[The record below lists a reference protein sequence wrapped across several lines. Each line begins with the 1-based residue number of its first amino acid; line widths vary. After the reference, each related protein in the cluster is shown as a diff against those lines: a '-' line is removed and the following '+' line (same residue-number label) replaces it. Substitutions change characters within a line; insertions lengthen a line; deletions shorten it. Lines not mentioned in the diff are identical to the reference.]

1 MSGEYKAGT
10 ESFEGRAFLN
20 LLPLR
25 ESDPKGRSTFQQEF
39 VCKLFFHHKNVMI
52 LLVFNLLREPIVFVM
67 ERKMMMG
74 IKERAEMGTIG
85 QGSTLYE
92 K

>member
-1 MSGEYKAGT
+1 
-10 ESFEGRAFLN
+10 
-20 LLPLR
+20 
-25 ESDPKGRSTFQQEF
+25 
-39 VCKLFFHHKNVMI
+39 MI